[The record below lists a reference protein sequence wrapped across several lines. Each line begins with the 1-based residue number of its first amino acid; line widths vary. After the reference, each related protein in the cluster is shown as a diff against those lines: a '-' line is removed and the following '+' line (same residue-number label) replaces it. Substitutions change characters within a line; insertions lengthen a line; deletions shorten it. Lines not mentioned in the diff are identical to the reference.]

1 MPSFEEE
8 ALRRARQLNNSRP
21 QQKKAETEDS
31 EPAKN
36 IGQEQKPC
44 ENKEKEQTH
53 SKGQGVMD
61 VLMSD
66 KEQSLILL
74 LILLLSGEHAD
85 PTLLLALMYIL
96 M

>member
-21 QQKKAETEDS
+21 QQKKAEAAVS
-31 EPAKN
+31 QSAKN
-36 IGQEQKPC
+36 TEQEQKPC
-44 ENKEKEQTH
+44 ENQEKEQTH
-53 SKGQGVMD
+53 RKGQGVMD

>member
-21 QQKKAETEDS
+21 QQKKAEAVIT

-36 IGQEQKPC
+36 TEQEQKLC
-44 ENKEKEQTH
+44 DNQEKEQTH
-53 SKGQGVMD
+53 NKGQGVMD

>member
-21 QQKKAETEDS
+21 QQKKAEDNIES
-31 EPAKN
+31 AKN
-36 IGQEQKPC
+36 TEQEQKPC
-44 ENKEKEQTH
+44 EKQEKEQTH

>member
-21 QQKKAETEDS
+21 QQKKAEAVIT

-36 IGQEQKPC
+36 TEQEQKPC
-44 ENKEKEQTH
+44 ETHEKEQTH

>member
-8 ALRRARQLNNSRP
+8 ALRRARQLNNSRT
-21 QQKKAETEDS
+21 QQKKTEDNI

-36 IGQEQKPC
+36 TEQEQKLC
-44 ENKEKEQTH
+44 DNQEKEQIH
-53 SKGQGVMD
+53 NKGQGVMD